1 MRTLTITTAIIA
13 ATAAWAQPQL
23 PQADAGFRDELE
35 AQEID
40 TIGCQFESWT
50 ITAAGTASV
59 RLISPPGSD
68 ASPSALVVAG
78 PTASG
83 NTVSVRLSPTQG
95 CGTAGCRAGKS
106 YQVTIRPEAGSD
118 RPVCTFRV
126 DVRAME
132 FA

>member
-1 MRTLTITTAIIA
+1 MRTLTIALAILA
-13 ATAAWAQPQL
+13 ATAGWAQPRL
-23 PQADAGFRDELE
+23 PQADAGFRVELE

-40 TIGCQFESWT
+40 TIGCEFESWT
-50 ITAAGTASV
+50 ITGAGTATV
-59 RLISPPGSD
+59 RLIAPPGSD
-68 ASPSALVVAG
+68 SAPSAIVVAG

-83 NTVSVRLSPTQG
+83 NRVSVRLSPTQG
-95 CGTAGCRAGKS
+95 CATAGCRAGKS

-126 DVRAME
+126 DVLAME